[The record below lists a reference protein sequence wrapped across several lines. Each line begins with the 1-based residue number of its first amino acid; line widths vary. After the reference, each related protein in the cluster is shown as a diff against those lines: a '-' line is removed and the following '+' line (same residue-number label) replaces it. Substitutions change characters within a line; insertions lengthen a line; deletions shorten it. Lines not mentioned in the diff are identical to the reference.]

1 MRRLRSLVIIVSF
14 VFNYLSFLVEVFY
27 IKKEDDDLVQNFLK
41 KEQID
46 VYMEN
51 AEKIEEELKKK
62 K

>member
-1 MRRLRSLVIIVSF
+1 MIIVSF